1 MSIDFFFFFKS
12 CQILL
17 LILRDREKTSTV
29 LISSTYMSWQEE
41 RRISLQHNAIQ
52 GDVAE
57 SISNFCSLHI
67 GDQGCEAHIQVGKLS
82 QERLDHLIAVCETVP
97 GNHRFN

>member
-1 MSIDFFFFFKS
+1 
-12 CQILL
+12 
-17 LILRDREKTSTV
+17 
-29 LISSTYMSWQEE
+29 MSWQEE

-82 QERLDHLIAVCETVP
+82 QERLDHLIAVSETVP
-97 GNHRFN
+97 GNHRFNWQQELKLKHLN